1 MIDKHAKAN
10 KKLTGNA
17 LRNGNP
23 ESPGLPPVDVGW
35 ADTREEAGLAPPPP
49 PVPPGIRKIL
59 RPPPTRKD
67 KGKSR
72 LFGDALQLDRQLSQD
87 DWMKVYEAYQRVG
100 TPAGLARDTGLSE
113 RAVRHLLKHG
123 VERLAL
129 APIKEHAVD
138 LAEVNTRM
146 QDMGGDPGS
155 NKSVDNFKFNLPE
168 VQEAV
173 VDRVATEA
181 AGAQMLLKSG
191 MNAASLYNAFLT
203 EVCRIALDKDGGFSL
218 PEKVGP
224 KLIQQLVG
232 TADKLATTLDRAVRL
247 SRLTAGEPE
256 SNVSMEVGILIARL
270 DEDAMRRFGE
280 TGQIPPEL
288 RGRMSPGQVI
298 EADSVPMQKVQGA
311 DDE

>member
-1 MIDKHAKAN
+1 MTDKRAKAN
-10 KKLTGNA
+10 KKLVSEA
-17 LRNGNP
+17 FSQGNP
-23 ESPGLPPVDVGW
+23 ATPGLPPVDVGW
-35 ADTREEAGLAPPPP
+35 ATAREEAGLAPPPP
-49 PVPPGIRKIL
+49 PVPPGVRKIL

-72 LFGDALQLDRQLSQD
+72 LFGDALTLDRQLSQD

-100 TPAGLARDTGLSE
+100 TPAGLARETGLSE
-113 RAVRHLLKHG
+113 RAIRHLLKHG
-123 VERLAL
+123 IERLAL
-129 APIKEHAVD
+129 APIKEHAID

-146 QDMGGDPGS
+146 QAMGGDPGS

-173 VDRVATEA
+173 LDRVATEA
-181 AGAQMLLKSG
+181 AGAQMLLKSS
-191 MNAASLYNAFLT
+191 MNAASLYNSFLT

-218 PEKVGP
+218 PDKVGP

-256 SNVSMEVGILIARL
+256 SNVSMEVSILVARL
-270 DEDAMRRFGE
+270 DEDALQRFE
-280 TGQIPPEL
+280 KTGQIPPEL
-288 RGRMSPGQVI
+288 RGRLSTGRVIDTESAPMPRTPG
-298 EADSVPMQKVQGA
+298 E